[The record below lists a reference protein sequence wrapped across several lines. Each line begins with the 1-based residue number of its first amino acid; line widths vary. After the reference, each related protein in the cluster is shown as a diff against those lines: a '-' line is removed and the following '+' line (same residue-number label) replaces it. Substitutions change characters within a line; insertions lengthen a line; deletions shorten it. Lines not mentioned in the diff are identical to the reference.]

1 MKEYGIDI
9 DDILLMKRVFAS
21 FPEINNVIL
30 FGSRA
35 MGRQKSGS
43 DFDFALDSDNMTFED
58 LLDLDS
64 KLEELGF
71 LYKIDLLLLKA
82 INDPDLLNHIHR
94 VGKLFYSKNE
104 IYNNKRIVYANLKC
118 FKMLA

>member
-104 IYNNKRIVYANLKC
+104 ILNA
-118 FKMLA
+118 